1 MTPAAER
8 EPLFAQNGFQRHHQA
23 AGECNLLPTLL
34 ALDSSRGV
42 QSLGASDTG
51 LDASQIGF
59 NAAPLVC
66 VQVLQDPH
74 SYGALQALPGLQ
86 QKLLQKQM
94 LGLEA
99 QLVELQRTL

>member
-1 MTPAAER
+1 MLRTASNVITRLPVSAACCQPSRPWTAAEAFSHWA
-8 EPLFAQNGFQRHHQA
+8 PH
-23 AGECNLLPTLL
+23 
-34 ALDSSRGV
+34 
-42 QSLGASDTG
+42 TG
-51 LDASQIGF
+51 LDASQIGL

-66 VQVLQDPH
+66 VQVLQDTH
-74 SYGALQALPGLQ
+74 NYGALQALPGLQ